1 MILSHQSIQKKMMD
15 KKLQI
20 TPITETQFQPA
31 SVDLRLGNHFLILD
45 ETSVPYLS
53 LEKAASY
60 KEFCEDK
67 ILIPPHGFVLGT
79 TLEWI
84 KLPNNVTA
92 FVEGRSSIGRLG
104 LFIQNAGWVD
114 PGFEGNITL
123 ELYNAN
129 QVPIE
134 LSSGRRICQL
144 VFADLDQ
151 EGPAYCGKYSGQD
164 RAFES
169 RIYLD
174 EECRKKSDL
183 CKTFKEFD

>member
-1 MILSHQSIQKKMMD
+1 MILSNQSIKR
-15 KKLQI
+15 KLVDQELKI
-20 TPITETQFQPA
+20 APITETQFQPA
-31 SVDLRLGNHFLILD
+31 SVDLRLGNHFLAID

-53 LEKAASY
+53 LEKSFEY
-60 KEFCEDK
+60 KEFYEDK
-67 ILIPPHGFVLGT
+67 ILIPPHGFILGT

-84 KLPNNVTA
+84 NLPNNVTA

-134 LSSGRRICQL
+134 LTSGRRICQL
-144 VFADLDQ
+144 VFAELDQ
-151 EGPAYCGKYSGQD
+151 EGPTYSGKYMGQD
-164 RAFES
+164 KAVQS
-169 RIYLD
+169 RIYSD
-174 EECRKKSDL
+174 EECVNQYLPGKL
-183 CKTFKEFD
+183 FKEFD

>member
-1 MILSHQSIQKKMMD
+1 MILSIQSIK
-15 KKLQI
+15 KKLDESQLKI
-20 TPITETQFQPA
+20 HPITETQFQPA
-31 SVDLRLGNHFLILD
+31 SVDLRLGNHFLAID

-53 LEKAASY
+53 LEKAAVY
-60 KEFCEDK
+60 KEFYEDK
-67 ILIPPHGFVLGT
+67 ILIPPNGFILGT

-84 KLPNNVTA
+84 KLPNNLTA

-134 LSSGRRICQL
+134 LTSGRRICQL
-144 VFADLDQ
+144 VFAELDQ
-151 EGPAYCGKYSGQD
+151 DGPAYSGKYIGQD
-164 RAFES
+164 RAYES
-169 RIYLD
+169 RIYSD
-174 EECRKKSDL
+174 EECRPQPLPAKK
-183 CKTFKEFD
+183 FKEFD